1 MSWRSRAPPGVQ
13 AKAMAPEC
21 EAGARLRAAAAALPL
36 VLMVD
41 KDSPYRDVM
50 RGIELGAADV
60 LEKPLSSLKLRNIW
74 QHVVRKVRSTAE
86 AIAGGRGLVSIFS
99 LMHSLSWRLACQ
111 GATASAVQAT
121 RHASLDACADR
132 ARRGPQRMGG
142 GDAFAAPAVKPEVKA
157 VEVLKVSRP
166 LLRFCRGTRPGAR

>member
-1 MSWRSRAPPGVQ
+1 MDSKASARARCHELALTRGSPRAQ

-74 QHVVRKVRSTAE
+74 QHVVRKVRSPAD
-86 AIAGGRGLVSIFS
+86 AIAGGRRLVSIFS
-99 LMHSLSWRLACQ
+99 LMHSLSR
-111 GATASAVQAT
+111 
-121 RHASLDACADR
+121 RHACLGARPLQSKPPDTPVCTR
-132 ARRGPQRMGG
+132 ALTVRGAARSGWAAGMRLRHRRSSPR
-142 GDAFAAPAVKPEVKA
+142 
-157 VEVLKVSRP
+157 SRP
-166 LLRFCRGTRPGAR
+166 SRCSR